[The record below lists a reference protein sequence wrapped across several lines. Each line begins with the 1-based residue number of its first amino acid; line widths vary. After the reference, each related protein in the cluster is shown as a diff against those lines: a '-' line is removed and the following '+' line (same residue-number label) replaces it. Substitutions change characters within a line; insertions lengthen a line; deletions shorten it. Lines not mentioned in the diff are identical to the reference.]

1 MSEIRVEN
9 IVGETGTD
17 AVKFTKGVNVTGVT
31 TATSFSGSGANLT
44 SLPAANLTGT
54 LPAINGAN
62 LTGIV
67 SGILKFKQVRFTGT
81 QATTSSYA
89 NISGLS
95 ITMTPTNV
103 NTQMLVIMSLA
114 TYHGNSNSQLAAR
127 IDGAGGY
134 EVGDMWSPGS
144 GVAGNITQ
152 FILDDHN
159 STSAQTYT
167 AQFKHETGSGD
178 INKDYNG
185 TNNGICTLT
194 VIEFDA
200 GVIV

>member
-9 IVGETGTD
+9 IIGETGTD
-17 AVKFTKGVNVTGVT
+17 AVNFTKGVNVTGIA
-31 TATSFSGSGANLT
+31 TATNVSVGSSVTATNFYGSGA
-44 SLPAANLTGT
+44 A
-54 LPAINGAN
+54 

-67 SGILKFKQVRFTGT
+67 SGIRQVKQVRFTGT
-81 QATTSSYA
+81 QDSTSSYA

-114 TYHGNSNSQLAAR
+114 TYHGSSNSQIAAR
-127 IDGAGGY
+127 IAFSNGQGGY

-144 GVAGNITQ
+144 GVPGNINQ

-167 AQFKHETGSGD
+167 AQFKHESGSGGV
-178 INKDYNG
+178 NKDYNG

-194 VIEFDA
+194 VIEIDSS
-200 GVIV
+200 VIV